1 MKQRNVY
8 GWLTNKKN
16 SDNKYE
22 DALKIWNAF
31 KLKTMKDYYKLL
43 HHYQL
48 MFLKNLET
56 IASKTMDYVR
66 AII

>member
-1 MKQRNVY
+1 MSGFERFKEELWSKEMFY
-8 GWLTNKKN
+8 GWLTNKKS

-43 HHYQL
+43 HHY
-48 MFLKNLET
+48 
-56 IASKTMDYVR
+56 
-66 AII
+66 

>member
-1 MKQRNVY
+1 MFY

-16 SDNKYE
+16 SANKYE

-43 HHYQL
+43 HHY
-48 MFLKNLET
+48 
-56 IASKTMDYVR
+56 
-66 AII
+66 